1 MKTLL
6 ALCLAVST
14 SAFAQGGKALTQT
27 YAIDTTATTVVW
39 VGKKVTGQHTGNLSV
54 KSGSLTFLGEEITAG
69 DVVVDMKS
77 LTTTDITDKEMNA
90 KFIGHMTSPDFFDVA
105 KYPESK
111 LVIKSSKKTAKGLE
125 VTGDLTM
132 IGQTR
137 PVTFL
142 ATDVKKS
149 DKEVTANANITLN
162 RTLWGLKY
170 GSGSFFKGLG
180 DKAIND
186 DFTLN
191 ISIKATK

>member
-6 ALCLAVST
+6 ALCLAVS
-14 SAFAQGGKALTQT
+14 SQAFAQGKAVPTT
-27 YAIDTTATTVVW
+27 YKVDTEATKIVW
-39 VGKKVTGQHTGNLSV
+39 TGKKVTGEHTGNLKA
-54 KSGSLTFLGEEITAG
+54 KSGNIIFLAEEITAG
-69 DVVVDMKS
+69 EIVVDMKTLS
-77 LTTTDITDKEMNA
+77 CSDITDQEMNA
-90 KFIGHMTSPDFFDVA
+90 KLIGHLSSPDFFDVA

-149 DKEVTANANITLN
+149 DKEVTANAVVTLN

-180 DKAIND
+180 DKMIND

-191 ISIKATK
+191 LSLKATK